1 MTSCTTKRR
10 RSAAATSD
18 AAMAAP
24 SSLSPWASILP
35 GDLLRLI
42 AWRVL
47 EGDFLDYVRFRAVCT
62 GWRSGTLCPR
72 GRGVTDLRFHPRRWM
87 MLTEG
92 HGLYPGHGKLGGYVR
107 FFNLYT
113 GTFVRLKLPLFRNHC
128 ALDSVD
134 GLLILQRDEDTTIH
148 VLHPFTGDIAEL
160 PPLAS
165 LLNQLGGDLNGARS
179 PYIPAVGNAVMP
191 PSSRSLLVPRK
202 RRRSVVETS
211 DAAMAAPSS
220 PSPWASFLPGDLLR
234 LIAWLILDGD
244 FLDYVRFRAV
254 YTSWRSGTICPGGRG
269 ITDLRF
275 HPRGWM
281 MLTEGHGYYPG
292 HGKLGGYVRFFNL
305 YSGTFVRVKL
315 PLFRNHCV
323 DGLLLLQRDD
333 DTVIR
338 VLHPFTGDIAEL
350 SPLSTLLTQLDDDRN
365 EEPECE
371 KWFFIRY
378 NICASVSCNA
388 GITSVML
395 ASHYQSRVAFATSQD
410 RHWTVTSWKVP
421 RSVRPLSFRGKLYVV
436 HNQTPA
442 IDATSTVLQIDHP
455 LQDQI
460 GLGSREPSPPK
471 LVATCPPDIL
481 RYPLY
486 LVECD
491 SEILVVGHSDS
502 SFSHILVYKLA
513 DLMLGRFIPI
523 TSIGDRALF
532 IEERSLSVSSKS
544 LPTIMAETVVY
555 IHPRTHDFAQFQL
568 RTGIWSRPIDELGL
582 DGFAPGPC
590 SLIHHVLSCCI
601 RNVWYITSY
610 SQGSLQILFTLP
622 GNSFI
627 PRS

>member
-1 MTSCTTKRR
+1 
-10 RSAAATSD
+10 
-18 AAMAAP
+18 
-24 SSLSPWASILP
+24 
-35 GDLLRLI
+35 
-42 AWRVL
+42 
-47 EGDFLDYVRFRAVCT
+47 
-62 GWRSGTLCPR
+62 
-72 GRGVTDLRFHPRRWM
+72 M

-92 HGLYPGHGKLGGYVR
+92 HGLYPGYGKLGGYVR
-107 FFNLYT
+107 LFNLYT
-113 GTFVRLKLPLFRNHC
+113 GTFVRAKLPLFRNHC

-134 GLLILQRDEDTTIH
+134 GLLLLQRDEDTFIC

-160 PPLAS
+160 PPL
-165 LLNQLGGDLNGARS
+165 
-179 PYIPAVGNAVMP
+179 P
-191 PSSRSLLVPRK
+191 
-202 RRRSVVETS
+202 
-211 DAAMAAPSS
+211 
-220 PSPWASFLPGDLLR
+220 
-234 LIAWLILDGD
+234 
-244 FLDYVRFRAV
+244 
-254 YTSWRSGTICPGGRG
+254 
-269 ITDLRF
+269 
-275 HPRGWM
+275 
-281 MLTEGHGYYPG
+281 
-292 HGKLGGYVRFFNL
+292 
-305 YSGTFVRVKL
+305 
-315 PLFRNHCV
+315 
-323 DGLLLLQRDD
+323 
-333 DTVIR
+333 
-338 VLHPFTGDIAEL
+338 
-350 SPLSTLLTQLDDDRN
+350 TLLTQLDGDRN
-365 EEPECE
+365 QVPECE

-378 NICASVSCNA
+378 DICASVSCNA

-471 LVATCPPDIL
+471 LIATCPPNIL

-523 TSIGDRALF
+523 TSIRDRPLF

-544 LPTIMAETVVY
+544 LPTIMSETVVY

-568 RTGIWSRPIDELGL
+568 RIGIWSQPIDESGL

-601 RNVWYITSY
+601 LYVWYITSY

-622 GNSFI
+622 GNSFFFLGANRLLI
-627 PRS
+627 VV